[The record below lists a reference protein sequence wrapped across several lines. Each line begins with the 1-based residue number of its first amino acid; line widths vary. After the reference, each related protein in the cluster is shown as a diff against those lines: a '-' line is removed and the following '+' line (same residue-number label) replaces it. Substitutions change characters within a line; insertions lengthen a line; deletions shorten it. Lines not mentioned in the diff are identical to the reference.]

1 MAAAVLAFLH
11 SACTEPVSYDEDPG
25 SERLILAV
33 EVPQMTKSPVYSQYL
48 PPGSEIGVTLVE
60 EGKDTYDG
68 ATYHNLMFTAY
79 GREEDQ
85 FWVTSSEIELSDT
98 KGKLYVYYPYTSSY
112 DSHSISASDTDTDV
126 LWYSVSDVSRRN
138 NIVRV
143 QLDHKKAIFRIK
155 LVRGDYEGHGN
166 ISSVDIIGRNTYRYA
181 DLDILS
187 GEYRNGEVIGMEM
200 NLKTRKLD
208 EVPTIDF
215 LVMPNGKNDYVIITS
230 HIDEVLYQINTEAF
244 TALPGK
250 VYEFTVTLNKLTGSN
265 EYRARQTSLNIY
277 DYEE

>member
-68 ATYHNLMFTAY
+68 ATYHNLIFTAY

-244 TALPGK
+244 TTLPGK

>member
-1 MAAAVLAFLH
+1 
-11 SACTEPVSYDEDPG
+11 
-25 SERLILAV
+25 
-33 EVPQMTKSPVYSQYL
+33 MTKSPVYSQYL
-48 PPGSEIGVTLVE
+48 SPASKIGVTLVE
-60 EGKDTYDG
+60 EGKDTYAG
-68 ATYHNLMFTAY
+68 ATYHNIMFTAY

-85 FWVTSSEIELSDT
+85 FWVTSSEIDLSDT

-112 DSHSISASDTDTDV
+112 DTHRISASDGDTDF

-143 QLDHKKAIFRIK
+143 QLDHKKAVFRIK
-155 LVRGDYEGHGN
+155 LVRGDYDGLGN
-166 ISSVDIIGRNTYRYA
+166 ISSVSIVGRNGYRYA

-187 GEYRNGEVIGMEM
+187 GEYINGVASCMETHLP
-200 NLKTRKLD
+200 NRTLD
-208 EVPTIDF
+208 DVPSIDF

-230 HIDEVLYQINTEAF
+230 YIDEVLYQIDTEPF
-244 TALPGK
+244 TALPGM
-250 VYEFTVTLNKLTGSN
+250 VYEFTVTLNKLTGSD